1 MGADVEFGEERSQG
15 ASGMVTG
22 AGGRGA
28 YTSPRRGWVSV
39 RCGARQTTLG
49 ALGRPLELMWGSL
62 EETRCLKP

>member
-1 MGADVEFGEERSQG
+1 MGADVEIGEERSQG

-28 YTSPRRGWVSV
+28 YTSPRRGRGSA

-49 ALGRPLELMWGSL
+49 ALGRPLELI
-62 EETRCLKP
+62 